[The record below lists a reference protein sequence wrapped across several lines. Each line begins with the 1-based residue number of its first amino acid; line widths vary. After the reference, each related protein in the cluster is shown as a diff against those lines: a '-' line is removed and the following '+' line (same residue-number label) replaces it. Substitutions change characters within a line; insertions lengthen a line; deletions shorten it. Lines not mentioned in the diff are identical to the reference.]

1 MSLRDEFTKAV
12 QAQEELTARKRK
24 WIPGVEWLGSE
35 GTITTDAVVGEPEWA
50 DILRKWDLDPDEFQI
65 VEPVLFNSWGG
76 EEGVNNRQFKA
87 KVVRRVHSKPDIE
100 PLISAALRHKPK
112 KRKYEGSAV
121 LNVVL
126 ADWQIGKADHGG
138 VEETL
143 SRIVAARD
151 ALIDR
156 ARELRKIGRPI
167 ASLNVLWT
175 GDSIEGCLGHYPSQT
190 FSVELD
196 RREQVKITRRL
207 LTDSLQAWSKHFEE
221 ITVAAVAGNHGENRN
236 GGKGFT
242 GVQDNDDLAIVEQVA
257 EILAANPDAFG
268 HVRFAVARDA
278 LTLTVPAA
286 GWIVGITHGHIA
298 SRGSNVEQKL
308 QRWWEGQ
315 AAGRQPIGDA
325 DILITGHYHH
335 LRIADWG
342 GCLWLQ
348 APAMEGGSE
357 WWRLATG
364 QLSQIGTLTFVT
376 TEEQRATDIAVLGWV
391 TTGSLG
397 ILDG

>member
-1 MSLRDEFTKAV
+1 VGLRDEFTKTIQQV
-12 QAQEELTARKRK
+12 EEIAARKRM
-24 WIPGVEWLGSE
+24 WTPGVEWLGTE
-35 GTITTDAVVGEPEWA
+35 GTLTTDTVSGEPEWA

-76 EEGVNNRQFKA
+76 EDGTLNRQFKA
-87 KVVRRVHSKPDIE
+87 KVIRRVHSRPDLE
-100 PLISAALRHKPK
+100 PLIREALRHKPR
-112 KRKYEGSAV
+112 KRVFTGSAV

-138 VEETL
+138 VEGTIE
-143 SRIVAARD
+143 RIIDARD
-151 ALIDR
+151 SVIQRVKD
-156 ARELRKIGRPI
+156 LRKIGREVS
-167 ASLNVLWT
+167 SLNVLWT

-196 RREQVKITRRL
+196 RRDQVKVTRRL
-207 LTDSLQAWSKHFEE
+207 LTDSLQAWSKHFGE

-257 EILAANPDAFG
+257 EILAANPEAFG
-268 HVRFAVARDA
+268 HVRFALARDA

-286 GWIVGITHGHIA
+286 NWIVGITHGHIA
-298 SRGSNVEQKL
+298 SRGSNAEAKL

-325 DILITGHYHH
+325 DILVTGHYHH
-335 LRIADWG
+335 LRVSDWG
-342 GCLWLQ
+342 GCVWLQ

-357 WWRLATG
+357 WWRVSTG
-364 QLSQIGTLTFVT
+364 QLSQIGMLTFVT
-376 TEEQRATDIAVLGWV
+376 TETERVTDIA
-391 TTGSLG
+391 
-397 ILDG
+397 IL